1 MASTRIWLIASGLVV
16 GTTLGAAALATHA
29 PTRTGTAA
37 GTLASDDSA
46 SIDPDAV
53 AALDKMGRYLR
64 TLKSI
69 QVRANVTSEE
79 VTMDGQKV
87 AHTSVVDLLAQRPNR
102 LRAEVANDRAPRV
115 FFYNGKTFTMYAPKL
130 QYYAQTPA
138 PSTINGLADQL
149 DDKYDIDLPLVD
161 LFRWGT
167 TESDFKELT
176 SAVDLGPSV
185 VDGTTCDQYVFRQAG
200 LDWQLWIQQGDYPLP
215 RKLVITTTT
224 DDARPQ
230 HTSVWTWNLAPS
242 FNEAEFEFTPPTGA
256 RRISFVDYMAERSV
270 ASNKG
275 KR

>member
-1 MASTRIWLIASGLVV
+1 MASTRIWLIATGLVAGATV
-16 GTTLGAAALATHA
+16 GAAALATHG
-29 PTRTGTAA
+29 TTHTGTAA

-64 TLKSI
+64 TLKAI

-87 AHTSVVDLLAQRPNR
+87 AHSSVVDLLAQRPNR
-102 LRAEVANDRAPRV
+102 LRAEVASDRAPRV
-115 FFYNGKTFTMYAPKL
+115 FFYDGKTFTMYAPKL
-130 QYYAQTPA
+130 QYYAQEDA
-138 PSTINGLADQL
+138 PSTISDLADQL

-167 TESDFKELT
+167 AESDFKDLT
-176 SAVDLGPSV
+176 SAVDLGPSA
-185 VDGTTCDQYVFRQAG
+185 VDGTTCEQYVFRQDG
-200 LDWQLWIQQGDYPLP
+200 MDWQLWIQDGDYPLP
-215 RKLVITTTT
+215 RKIVITTTT

-242 FNEAEFEFTPPTGA
+242 YNAAEFEFKAPAGA
-256 RRISFVDYMAERSV
+256 RRISFVDYAAARSV
-270 ASNKG
+270 ASAKG
-275 KR
+275 K